1 MKRINLQ
8 NETLTDKYT
17 KIWTPTKRC
26 KNRWIFFQLAE
37 WVDGFILKLAL
48 FIPNF
53 LSSKRYEIQQM
64 ISPSAKMGI

>member
-1 MKRINLQ
+1 M
-8 NETLTDKYT
+8 
-17 KIWTPTKRC
+17 PC
-26 KNRWIFFQLAE
+26 KNRWILFQLAE
-37 WVDGFILKLAL
+37 WVDGFIHKRVL